1 MEDAAPMKVTVNMKP
16 EIRALVAE
24 GSKADSRSISS
35 LIEILVREHVPKI
48 IELRKS
54 LTKEEKIN

>member
-1 MEDAAPMKVTVNMKP
+1 MKVTVNMKP